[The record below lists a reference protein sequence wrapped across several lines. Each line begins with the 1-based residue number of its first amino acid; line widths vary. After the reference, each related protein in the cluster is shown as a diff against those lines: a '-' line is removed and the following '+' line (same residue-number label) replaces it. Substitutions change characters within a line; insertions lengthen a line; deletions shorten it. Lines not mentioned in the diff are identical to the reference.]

1 MTHCLICLPFTQ
13 MLMDSLLCGRNIPT
27 TLQSLACVG
36 QYSVLEYDNIYEDIT
51 SYIYRVFQVSD
62 KRCYSS
68 LWRYPA
74 SNSLFSFNFSIC

>member
-1 MTHCLICLPFTQ
+1 
-13 MLMDSLLCGRNIPT
+13 MLMDSLLGGRNIPT

-36 QYSVLEYDNIYEDIT
+36 QYSVLAYDNIYEDIA
-51 SYIYRVFQVSD
+51 SYIYQVFQVSD

-74 SNSLFSFNFSIC
+74 NSLFSVNFSNC